1 MKAHGLVPFEKCY
14 DNKKAMFEFNK
25 TLHEKDTYRFNVM
38 WWEHGKRPEKKKK
51 KDKKYK
57 EPI

>member
-1 MKAHGLVPFEKCY
+1 MKAHGLVPFEKSY

-38 WWEHGKRPEKKKK
+38 WWEHGKRP
-51 KDKKYK
+51 D
-57 EPI
+57 